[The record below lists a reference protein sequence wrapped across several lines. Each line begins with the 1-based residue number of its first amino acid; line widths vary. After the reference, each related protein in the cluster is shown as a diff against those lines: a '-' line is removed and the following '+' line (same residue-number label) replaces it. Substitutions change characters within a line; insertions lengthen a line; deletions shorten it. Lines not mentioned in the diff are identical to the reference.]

1 MSEPLATFLMPIY
14 AAISWL
20 LLLFQSQRGQHL
32 LPISLIGWIW
42 AMVNIIRTKRLDLG
56 IVTFG
61 IVLLGT
67 LVERYMTPK
76 ASSSSENISLG
87 RVWWIKWWLTVG
99 CVLVAANFSLVVVFW
114 DSISKE
120 LEKTKSQTWMKVF
133 LSYCII
139 MMVFWIAAALRNH
152 VRGENISATYSA
164 LDESI
169 ATQGH

>member
-1 MSEPLATFLMPIY
+1 MSEPFATFLMPIY
-14 AAISWL
+14 ASISWL
-20 LLLFQSQRGQHL
+20 LLLFRSHRGQHL

-67 LVERYMTPK
+67 LVEVYMTHK
-76 ASSSSENISLG
+76 VSSSSENISLG
-87 RVWWIKWWLTVG
+87 RVWWIKWWLTIG
-99 CVLVAANFSLVVVFW
+99 CILVAANFSLVVIFW

-120 LEKTKSQTWMKVF
+120 LEKSKSQTWMKVF

-139 MMVFWIAAALRNH
+139 MMVFWIAAAFKNQ
-152 VRGENISATYSA
+152 VRGENIPATYAS
-164 LDESI
+164 LDE
-169 ATQGH
+169 ALAK